1 MIPLRDN
8 IAHRRFPVV
17 TVSLIIVNTLV
28 FLHEVSLGRYIQDFI
43 YLYGFTPKYVF
54 SQAPIMPKF
63 MPFFTSMFL
72 HAGWLHLIGNMWFL
86 WIFADNVE
94 DVLGHFNFL
103 IFYIACGLAASF
115 AHFIMNINSVVP
127 AVGASGA
134 IAGILGAYIVMF
146 PRARVLTLVPV
157 FIFLEVIEIPAFV
170 FLGIWFIYQ
179 FFLGMMSVGS
189 YGAGVAFWAHIGG
202 FIAGILF
209 LRLFFT
215 NRSGYPRI

>member
-8 IAHRRFPVV
+8 IAHRRFPIV

-28 FLHEVSLGRYIQDFI
+28 FLHEVSLGRYIRDFI

-54 SQAPIMPKF
+54 SQAPIMLKF

-72 HAGWLHLIGNMWFL
+72 HAGWLHLVGNMWFL

-94 DVLGHFNFL
+94 DILGHFNFL

-115 AHFIMNINSVVP
+115 AHFIVNLNSAVP

-134 IAGILGAYIVMF
+134 IAGVLGAYIVMF
-146 PRARVLTLVPV
+146 PRARVLTLVPI
-157 FIFLEVIEIPAFV
+157 FIFLEVVEIPAFV

-202 FIAGILF
+202 FIAGVLLLNIF
-209 LRLFFT
+209 LKKRH
-215 NRSGYPRI
+215 YY

>member
-1 MIPLRDN
+1 
-8 IAHRRFPVV
+8 
-17 TVSLIIVNTLV
+17 
-28 FLHEVSLGRYIQDFI
+28 
-43 YLYGFTPKYVF
+43 
-54 SQAPIMPKF
+54 

-72 HAGWLHLIGNMWFL
+72 HAGWLHLVGNMWFL

-94 DVLGHFNFL
+94 DILGHFNFL

-115 AHFIMNINSVVP
+115 AHFIVNLNSAVP

-134 IAGILGAYIVMF
+134 IAGVLGAYIVMF
-146 PRARVLTLVPV
+146 PRARVLTLVPI
-157 FIFLEVIEIPAFV
+157 FIFLEVVEIPAFV

-202 FIAGILF
+202 FIAGVLLLNIF
-209 LRLFFT
+209 LKKRH
-215 NRSGYPRI
+215 YY

>member
-17 TVSLIIVNTLV
+17 TVSLIVANTMV
-28 FLHEVSLGRYIQDFI
+28 FLHEVSLGGDIKDFI
-43 YLYGFTPKYVF
+43 YLYGFTPQYMFLHVRLVSKL
-54 SQAPIMPKF
+54 I
-63 MPFFTSMFL
+63 PFFTSMFL
-72 HAGWLHLIGNMWFL
+72 HAGWLHLIGNMWFM

-94 DVLGHFNFL
+94 DVLGHINFL
-103 IFYIACGLAASF
+103 IFYIVCGLAASF
-115 AHFIMNINSVVP
+115 THFIMNINSAVP
-127 AVGASGA
+127 TVGASGA
-134 IAGILGAYIVMF
+134 IAGVLGAYIIMF

-157 FIFLEVIEIPAFV
+157 LIFLEVVEIPAFV
-170 FLGIWFIYQ
+170 FLGIWFMYQ

-209 LRLFFT
+209 LRVFLK
-215 NRSGYPRI
+215 RKYY